1 MGIDD
6 GLADRL
12 WNKDVRDE
20 YDDKGKYKDHVLE
33 QYKLYVEMAD
43 RISARR
49 STANTF
55 FLTLNTLVL
64 GALSACAEKFSRLSV
79 IMLCI
84 AAIVLCYVWKR
95 LINSYRQLNTAKYAV
110 IGEFEKNLPASPY
123 WSAEWNAL
131 GEGKDPKKYKQ
142 LTAVEKWV
150 PIIFICL
157 YLLLGAA
164 IFRELRTT
172 SSESIVTHVRME
184 STQVESP

>member
-1 MGIDD
+1 MENESE
-6 GLADRL
+6 LADRL
-12 WNKDVRDE
+12 WNKDVFNE
-20 YDDKGKYKDHVLE
+20 YDDKGKLKDHVLE
-33 QYKLYVEMAD
+33 QYKLCVEMAD

-55 FLTLNTLVL
+55 FLTLNTLIV
-64 GALSACAEKFSRLSV
+64 GGLSACAEKFSKLSV
-79 IMLCI
+79 VVICI

-110 IGEFEKNLPASPY
+110 IGEFEKKLPSSPY

-150 PIIFICL
+150 PIVFMFIYLIFC
-157 YLLLGAA
+157 AA
-164 IFRELRTT
+164 IVKDLG
-172 SSESIVTHVRME
+172 SCS
-184 STQVESP
+184 